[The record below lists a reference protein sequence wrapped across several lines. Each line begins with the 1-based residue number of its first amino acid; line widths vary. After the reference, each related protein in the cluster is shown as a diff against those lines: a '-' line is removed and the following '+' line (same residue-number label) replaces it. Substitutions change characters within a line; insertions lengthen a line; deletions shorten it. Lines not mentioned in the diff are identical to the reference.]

1 MANNQLFVE
10 REAFER
16 WLERGQARLRGAV
29 LELSSGGRKY
39 AITEAMRVV
48 AEVTGAGDPNGL
60 VGRVWSV
67 KDLTLL
73 DAEVLGTA
81 LVLGESA
88 YDGRPGF
95 LISPLGAPGES
106 VPTESAVRVLS
117 RLSGAPHPVQSDE
130 ELLARYLIEK
140 LE

>member
-1 MANNQLFVE
+1 MPNNQLFVE

-16 WLERGQARLRGAV
+16 WLEQGQARLGGAV

-73 DAEVLGTA
+73 DAEVLGRA

-95 LISPLGAPGES
+95 LISPLGAPGEN

-117 RLSGAPHPVQSDE
+117 RLSGAPQPVQSDE